1 MMKSTW
7 VIMKRELGSFFVSP
21 LAYVVLTCWLV
32 WNGVVF
38 WVLTEFYARNAVA
51 SGAATPLSAFFGGSA
66 LFFIPLLV
74 FIPVLTMRLVAA
86 EKQSGTIETLMTAPV
101 SETSIVL
108 GKYAASV
115 VMWCALW
122 VPTIIYAWI
131 ISRHGTVDWGATM
144 ASYFGILSLGAY
156 FMAVG
161 LLMST
166 LAPNQIIAAVLSFV
180 ALGVLF
186 AFGIGEFVFD
196 GTMREVCAYLS
207 MWSHMQS
214 FSRGVIDTRYLVFDV
229 SVAVLAVGLSIGALK
244 ARRYA

>member
-1 MMKSTW
+1 MKSAW
-7 VIMKRELGSFFVSP
+7 VIMRRELASFFVSP
-21 LAYVVLTCWLV
+21 LAYVVLTSWLT

-51 SGAATPLSAFFGGSA
+51 SGAATPLSAFFGGSS

-74 FIPVLTMRLVAA
+74 FVPVLTMRLLAA

-101 SETSIVL
+101 SEASVVL
-108 GKYAASV
+108 GKYGAAI
-115 VMWCALW
+115 VMWCVLW
-122 VPTIIYAWI
+122 APTLIYAWI
-131 ISRHGTVDWGATM
+131 MSQHGSVDWGATA
-144 ASYFGILSLGAY
+144 ASYFGIFSLGAY

-161 LLMST
+161 LLMSA

-186 AFGIGEFVFD
+186 TLGIGEFVFD
-196 GTMREVCAYLS
+196 GAMREVCAYIS

-214 FSRGVIDTRYLVFDV
+214 FSKGVIDTRYLVFDA
-229 SVAVLAVGLSIGALK
+229 SVTVLAVGLSIGALK
-244 ARRYA
+244 ARRHA